1 MKKTPLYDLHVN
13 LKAKLVNF
21 GGYSMPIQYKGITIE
36 HKCVRQDVGI
46 FDVSHMGEFI
56 VEGNESLD
64 FLELI
69 CSNNISKIEIG
80 KAQYNCFTNH
90 EGGIVDDLIV
100 YRTKKTKFMLVVNAA
115 NIEKDWNW
123 MNENI
128 SDFDC
133 NLIDISNETGMIS
146 VQGTK
151 SMSLM
156 SDVFDGNFSELKK
169 FEHKSLLYNN
179 DKIIVSNTGYTG
191 SPGYEIYANN
201 KITKSLW
208 KKLLKVGGK
217 YDILP
222 IGLGARNTLR
232 LEMGYCLYGNDIND
246 LTTPFEANLM
256 WITNLKKDFIGKEKI
271 LNSIETSSKKMINFK
286 MIEKGIPRN
295 GYDIKDEYGN
305 KIGNVTSGTFSP
317 SNKIG
322 IGIGYLNTS
331 FNIGDII
338 FISVRE
344 KPLKAEIVK
353 LPISN
358 G

>member
-1 MKKTPLYDLHVN
+1 
-13 LKAKLVNF
+13 
-21 GGYSMPIQYKGITIE
+21 
-36 HKCVRQDVGI
+36 
-46 FDVSHMGEFI
+46 
-56 VEGNESLD
+56 
-64 FLELI
+64 
-69 CSNNISKIEIG
+69 
-80 KAQYNCFTNH
+80 
-90 EGGIVDDLIV
+90 
-100 YRTKKTKFMLVVNAA
+100 
-115 NIEKDWNW
+115 

-128 SDFDC
+128 NDVDC
-133 NLIDISNETGMIS
+133 NLIDISNETGLIS

-156 SDVFDGNFSELKK
+156 NDIFEHNFSELKK
-169 FEHKSLLYNN
+169 FEHKSLHNGN

-201 KITKSLW
+201 KTTKSLW
-208 KKLLKVGGK
+208 ETLLKVGGK
-217 YDILP
+217 YNIMP
-222 IGLGARNTLR
+222 IGLGARDTLR
-232 LEMGYCLYGNDIND
+232 LEMGYCLYGNDID
-246 LTTPFEANLM
+246 DFTTPFEANLM
-256 WITNLKKDFIGKEKI
+256 WITNLKKDFIGREKI

-286 MIEKGIPRN
+286 MIDKGVPRT

-322 IGIGYLNTS
+322 IGIGYLNTG